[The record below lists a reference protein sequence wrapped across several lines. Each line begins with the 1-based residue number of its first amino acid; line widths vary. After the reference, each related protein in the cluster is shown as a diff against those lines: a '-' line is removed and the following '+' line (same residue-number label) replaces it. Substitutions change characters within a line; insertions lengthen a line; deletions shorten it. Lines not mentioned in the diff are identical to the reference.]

1 MIVYYMNLILTT
13 ILNSASR
20 LLHRRKLEKSKCWEE
35 KISFILCALAIA
47 TAVFVAGLRYG
58 VGTDFFNYQD
68 RFNHYL
74 KYPNINIQRSNVGF
88 GILIKFIQLFT
99 DNPQWLFIATAI
111 IIYTFIMLY
120 IRENTKLYDIGF
132 YLFICLYFYCSSLN
146 IMRQWISIAIF
157 LYALKYAYQKKLI
170 KYIIAIVIAA
180 SFHITSLL
188 MLPVYLLFRLKLNK
202 RNVII
207 LISILLAL
215 IIVFYT
221 AGIPIAEWLNV
232 PEKYMEYIRFNTTLD
247 GGGRAY
253 TVFILLTI
261 IGIAINYKTYLKQ
274 NQYGEQHIK
283 MLIIS
288 LIISALSANSMIFN
302 RIQLY
307 FVPVLIVCIPN
318 LIQICQNKKT
328 KVFFTALIIGLGV
341 LYFYRCLCNNG
352 GEVLP
357 YISIFDVK

>member
-157 LYALKYAYQKKLI
+157 PICIEICISKEINKIYYCNCYSSVISYYVVAHASCLFAFSSKIKQKK
-170 KYIIAIVIAA
+170 
-180 SFHITSLL
+180 
-188 MLPVYLLFRLKLNK
+188 
-202 RNVII
+202 
-207 LISILLAL
+207 
-215 IIVFYT
+215 
-221 AGIPIAEWLNV
+221 
-232 PEKYMEYIRFNTTLD
+232 
-247 GGGRAY
+247 
-253 TVFILLTI
+253 
-261 IGIAINYKTYLKQ
+261 
-274 NQYGEQHIK
+274 
-283 MLIIS
+283 
-288 LIISALSANSMIFN
+288 
-302 RIQLY
+302 
-307 FVPVLIVCIPN
+307 
-318 LIQICQNKKT
+318 
-328 KVFFTALIIGLGV
+328 
-341 LYFYRCLCNNG
+341 CNNT
-352 GEVLP
+352 
-357 YISIFDVK
+357 YIYTISTNNCFLHSRDSNS